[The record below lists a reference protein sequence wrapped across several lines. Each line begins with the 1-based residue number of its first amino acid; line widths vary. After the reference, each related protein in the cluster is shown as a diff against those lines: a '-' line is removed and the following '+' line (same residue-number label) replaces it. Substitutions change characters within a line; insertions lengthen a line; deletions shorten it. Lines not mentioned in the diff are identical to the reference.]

1 MGYGHV
7 QVLDKGISFVTAV
20 PRHNLGDRCVA
31 DGDEYVYMYNKNT
44 ATAKAGYAVYLS
56 ASTGFSFMMQSA
68 TTDVDVACGIIKHV
82 DIPYGEYGWVL
93 VKGLVDVYAGL
104 NTGLAQGDK
113 LIMVSTTNTGN
124 ISRKTQAT
132 YFSNVVGEPTP
143 FGVMLQV
150 AATAAAGKAQIWGTL

>member
-1 MGYGHV
+1 MGIGHV
-7 QVLDKGISFVTAV
+7 QVLNKGISFVTAV
-20 PRHNLGDRCVA
+20 QAHNLGDRVMYG
-31 DGDEYVYMYNKNT
+31 GDEYIYMYNKNT

-56 ASTGFSFMMQSA
+56 AATSYSFMMQSA

-82 DIPYGEYGWVL
+82 DIPYQEYGWVL
-93 VKGLVDVYAGL
+93 VKGICDVVAGL

-124 ISRKTQAT
+124 ISRKTQNT
-132 YFSNVVGEPTP
+132 YFSNIVGEPNP

-150 AATAAAGKAQIWGTL
+150 AATAAAGAAQIWGTF